1 MVVVNSSVII
11 LTCIFVQMAF
21 ICKLANH
28 QHQIKVVSDVSRIV
42 AFLLFLAY
50 FGKSQVRG
58 DEEIQFCKYALKKL
72 QNDEKIV
79 KDWSERCLKSNGH
92 MLDSPCCETERK
104 YIRERKCN
112 MHARMCSVYKGNM
125 LNSVVS

>member
-1 MVVVNSSVII
+1 
-11 LTCIFVQMAF
+11 MAF
-21 ICKLANH
+21 ICKLAYL

-50 FGKSQVRG
+50 FCKSQVRC
-58 DEEIQFCKYALKKL
+58 DEEIQFCKNALKKL

-79 KDWSERCLKSNGH
+79 KDWRERCLKPNGH

-104 YIRERKCN
+104 YLQEKQCNIRSQ
-112 MHARMCSVYKGNM
+112 MCSVYKGNI